1 MLADQEFA
9 RPEDESIENEDVKMD
24 LGIQGERIINK
35 DIRVNVGVTAVMDKT
50 RWWVCDRSDMWRAD
64 A

>member
-9 RPEDESIENEDVKMD
+9 RPEDESSENEYVKMD
-24 LGIQGERIINK
+24 LGILGERIINK

-50 RWWVCDRSDMWRAD
+50 RW
-64 A
+64 